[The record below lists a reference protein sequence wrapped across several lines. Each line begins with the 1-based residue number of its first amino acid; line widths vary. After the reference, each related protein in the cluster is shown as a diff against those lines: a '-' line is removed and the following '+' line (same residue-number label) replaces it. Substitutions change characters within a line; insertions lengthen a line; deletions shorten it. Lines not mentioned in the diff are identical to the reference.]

1 MENYGNNTKDGSS
14 GSERSG
20 KIYQVLWDKLIEM
33 NNEQYPRRN
42 FTRGGGIIF

>member
-1 MENYGNNTKDGSS
+1 MENYGNNTKDGSG

-33 NNEQYPRRN
+33 SNIPKEILP
-42 FTRGGGIIF
+42 GVVE